1 VADEQPRFRLGV
13 ASLPA
18 WLAFFE
24 RAGFPLVAR
33 HADHALLR
41 TPRGA
46 LFALGAEGMRPG
58 EVNYVH
64 PDVAALA
71 AAIPGAELTHTS
83 WGDRVLTT
91 PAPDGTLR
99 FIQPAEHP
107 PAELFRR
114 YLAGPDELE
123 AALAGLSEAE
133 LDRPGPGGGWSIRQ
147 IAHHPVY
154 GELLWIGH
162 VRMALAEP
170 GREYVVSY
178 GSKQA
183 ELAEASRPLEP
194 TLALLRAL
202 RAYLRPI
209 VEAIPDA
216 LDRYTVD
223 AAGNRTTVADSLAAC
238 ARHLAEHTDEIRS
251 LSGRARP

>member
-1 VADEQPRFRLGV
+1 MGEEQPSFTLGV
-13 ASLPA
+13 ADLDT
-18 WLAFFE
+18 WLAFLTE
-24 RAGFPLVAR
+24 SAGFPLVER
-33 HADHALLR
+33 RADHALLR

-46 LFALGAEGMRPG
+46 LFSLGAEGPRPW

-64 PDVAALA
+64 PDVAALHTRL
-71 AAIPGAELTHTS
+71 GGNLAETS
-83 WGDRVLTT
+83 WGDRILTA
-91 PAPDGTLR
+91 PAPEGALR
-99 FIQPAEHP
+99 FVQPVEHP

-114 YLAGPDELE
+114 YLAGAGEIE
-123 AALAGLSEAE
+123 AALAGLSDAE
-133 LDRPGPGGGWSIRQ
+133 LDRPGPDGGWSIRQ

-170 GREYVVSY
+170 GREYVVSH

-183 ELAEASRPLEP
+183 ELAEATRPLAP
-194 TLALLRAL
+194 SLALLKAM
-202 RAYLRPI
+202 RAYLEPI

-223 AAGNRTTVADSLAAC
+223 AAGNRTTVAQSLAAC
-238 ARHLAEHTDEIRS
+238 ARHLAEHTDEIRVIRE
-251 LSGRARP
+251 RA